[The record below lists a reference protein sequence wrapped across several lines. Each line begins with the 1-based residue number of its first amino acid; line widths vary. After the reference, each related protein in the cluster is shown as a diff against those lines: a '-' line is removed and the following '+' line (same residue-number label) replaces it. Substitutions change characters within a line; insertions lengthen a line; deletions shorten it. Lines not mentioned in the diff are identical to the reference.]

1 MKDLLFFLSSLIVN
15 DINKLTIKEVENNFS
30 KKFLI
35 KVAKNDIKNIIGRE
49 GKTIK
54 TIRNIISMASVLK
67 GNKKKIP
74 IEIIDE

>member
-1 MKDLLFFLSSLIVN
+1 MRDLLFFLSSLLVN
-15 DINKLTIKEVENNFS
+15 DIDKLTIKEVENNFS

-35 KVAKNDIKNIIGRE
+35 KVSKNDIKNIIGKE

-67 GNKKKIP
+67 GNKRKIP